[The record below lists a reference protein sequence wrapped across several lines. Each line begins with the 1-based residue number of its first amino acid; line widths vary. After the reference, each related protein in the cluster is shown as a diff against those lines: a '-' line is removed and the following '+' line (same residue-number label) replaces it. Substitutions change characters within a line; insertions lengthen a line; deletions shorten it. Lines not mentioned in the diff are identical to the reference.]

1 MAAPIEEAFGKA
13 KIAVFETEIEA
24 PANESPELRKKL
36 LAKGK
41 LPDGETL
48 RKQLSPELYAKLS
61 DYLKDRGLSA
71 ETVGNLKP
79 GLVALTLTYFEAQRL
94 GLDPELGVER
104 HFHQR
109 ARNDRKEII
118 VLETAEHRMDIITGL
133 SKQEGE
139 MFLDGTLKDLATLK
153 EKTDQTV
160 KAWQAGDTK
169 TVAALVTDAMVHHP
183 QLYRRFVAER
193 NRRWFPKIE
202 ELLRG
207 DKDAIVVVGTAHLAG
222 KQSLIEML
230 EKNGFKA
237 LQQ

>member
-1 MAAPIEEAFGKA
+1 
-13 KIAVFETEIEA
+13 
-24 PANESPELRKKL
+24 

-48 RKQLSPELYAKLS
+48 RKQLSPELHAKLS
-61 DYLKDRGLSA
+61 DYLNDRGLPA

-79 GLVALTLTYFEAQRL
+79 GLLALTIAYLEVQRL

-104 HFHQR
+104 HFHHR

-118 VLETAEHRMDIITGL
+118 VLETAEITMDMMAGL

-139 MFLDGTLKDLATLK
+139 MFLDGTLKDLSTLK
-153 EKTDQTV
+153 ERSDKIS
-160 KAWQAGDTK
+160 KAWRTGDTK
-169 TVAALVTDAMVHHP
+169 TVATLVTDAMTQYP
-183 QLYRRFVAER
+183 PLYRRFIVER
-193 NRRWFPKIE
+193 NRRWVPKIE
-202 ELLRG
+202 ELLHG
-207 DKDAIVVVGTAHLAG
+207 NKDAIVVVGTAHLAG

-237 LQQ
+237 FQQ